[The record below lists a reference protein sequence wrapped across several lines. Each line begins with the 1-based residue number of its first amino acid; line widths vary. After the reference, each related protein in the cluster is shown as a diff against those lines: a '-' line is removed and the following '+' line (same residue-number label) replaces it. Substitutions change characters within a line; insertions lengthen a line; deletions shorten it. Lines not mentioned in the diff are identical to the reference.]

1 MNKEQADLLLQENT
15 TDIDNAVNTIGGF
28 QRGEIIPIK
37 TSFSHLN
44 NICLGGL
51 LPNLII
57 AILARPG
64 HGKTYMAHQL
74 REDILEDNDA
84 NIGLLLFN
92 WEMPFFALLLVQ
104 IKKMLHKSYKDILS
118 QIPTAGESLMI
129 HEVTNKFRDER
140 LTTINKP
147 LTPQEFD
154 TVTRRYI
161 ETNLDKDQLFIMVD
175 HAGITKGKNKLE
187 VMFEL
192 LEVMNAIKLDYPNKI
207 TFIVLSQ
214 LNRTIENIWRSKD
227 TNPAGLRV
235 TSEFIYNADAI
246 MQFADV
252 VCGLVIPQKGHMD
265 EYTAVNKMHYKHL
278 EEHFV
283 KDGKP
288 GDSTRLMGRNRI
300 FYDYI
305 KVRLPDNDPTLYC
318 TIIDHDKEELIEA
331 FSSQEEDY
339 TTRETLNF

>member
-1 MNKEQADLLLQENT
+1 MNEELIEQLLDDKKIGVKEA
-15 TDIDNAVNTIGGF
+15 IDTIGSF
-28 QRGEIIPIK
+28 QTGKFKPLK
-37 TSFSHLN
+37 TSFDHLN
-44 NICLGGL
+44 DICLGGL
-51 LPNLII
+51 LPSLII
-57 AILARPG
+57 SILARPG

-74 REDILEDNDA
+74 REDILRDKDA
-84 NIGLLLFN
+84 NIGLLLYN

-104 IKKMLHKSYKDILS
+104 IKKSLNKSYKNILS
-118 QIPTAGESLMI
+118 QIPTEQERRI
-129 HEVTNKFRDER
+129 IQDVTDKFEDER
-140 LTTINKP
+140 LTTVNRP

-154 TVTRRYI
+154 IITRRYI
-161 ETNLDKDQLFIMVD
+161 QRNLHRDQIFIMID

-192 LEVMNAIKLDYPNKI
+192 LEIMNNIKLDYPNKV

-214 LNRTIENIWRSKD
+214 LNRTIENTWRSQN

-265 EYTAVNKMHYKHL
+265 EYTSVNRQHYKHL
-278 EEHFV
+278 EEHFSD
-283 KDGKP
+283 DGTP
-288 GDSTRLMGRNRI
+288 SESVRLKGRNRI
-300 FYDYI
+300 YYDYI

-318 TIIDHDKEELIEA
+318 SIIDQDKEELIDA
-331 FSSQEEDY
+331 FAMEEKDY
-339 TTRETLNF
+339 TSDETIRF